1 MKFRVRPCTAATI
14 EGRLARAI
22 ELFESAEDERHERP
36 ERANAWV
43 THYILSGI
51 AAADVICCRALGRH
65 AQGDNHVQAVALL
78 RSVQPDGPELSVA
91 LGVLLGMKTKA
102 GYGERAVSTEDRSRA
117 PRRAKQLVDAAR
129 QRA

>member
-1 MKFRVRPCTAATI
+1 MRFRMQPCTAATI

-22 ELFESAEDERHERP
+22 EFFESAEDERREHP
-36 ERANAWV
+36 ERANAWM
-43 THYILSGI
+43 THYILAGI

-78 RSVQPDGPELSVA
+78 RSVQPNGPELSVA

-102 GYGERAVSTEDRSRA
+102 GYGERAVSAEDRTRA
-117 PRRAKQLVDAAR
+117 PRRAQQLVEAAR
-129 QRA
+129 QGT

>member
-1 MKFRVRPCTAATI
+1 MKFRMQPCTAATA

-22 ELFESAEDERHERP
+22 EFFESAEDEHRQHP

-43 THYILSGI
+43 THYILAGI

-78 RSVQPDGPELSVA
+78 RSVQPDGPELSNA

-102 GYGERAVSTEDRSRA
+102 GYGERPVSVEDRARA

-129 QRA
+129 QRT